1 MAGRWPS
8 VPGRHCGP
16 RRHCGLLVLA
26 FFPTISLICYLLPI
40 STNNTKFSPK
50 SHIKQSPPSW
60 SLNPL
65 SAVTHVYT
73 HTHTHA
79 HAHKI
84 NTQKTLFID
93 IKLKWK
99 ILSHLIE
106 FRSVT
111 CILTPWKLPSQI
123 TGFLCYNTKVGRD
136 CSEEILSEEFKILN
150 EPFQNSKLNTR
161 RKGKN
166 VFF

>member
-50 SHIKQSPPSW
+50 SHIKQSPPSR

-65 SAVTHVYT
+65 SALSIMCTHTHMHTQTQAHTHKHAHRSAYTAHTYT
-73 HTHTHA
+73 HTCMHARTVTHA
-79 HAHKI
+79 HTLTHPVCLSKI
-84 NTQKTLFID
+84 F
-93 IKLKWK
+93 
-99 ILSHLIE
+99 H
-106 FRSVT
+106 RSR
-111 CILTPWKLPSQI
+111 PSDASGMRADY
-123 TGFLCYNTKVGRD
+123 T
-136 CSEEILSEEFKILN
+136 SA
-150 EPFQNSKLNTR
+150 PAAA
-161 RKGKN
+161 
-166 VFF
+166 